1 MTSTSYVATAARMVR
16 ITALTFAMALMVGF
30 VALQSFASQYGPP
43 HQALVMQTADAN
55 PALARA
61 IAAQESAGRICRE
74 KPALTDTIL
83 FQRLG
88 ESKVRVLSFDQA
100 IAASSAREGW
110 IRSYCV

>member
-1 MTSTSYVATAARMVR
+1 MKRTAYVVVVARLVR
-16 ITALTFAMALMVGF
+16 ITAVTFAVAMLVGF
-30 VALQSFASQYGPP
+30 VALQSFASRYGGS
-43 HQALVMQTADAN
+43 HQSMTMQPADAN
-55 PALARA
+55 PALAAA
-61 IAAQESAGRICRE
+61 IASQESAGRVCRD

-88 ESKVRVLSFDQA
+88 ESTVRVLSFDQA

>member
-1 MTSTSYVATAARMVR
+1 MNSTSYVVTAARLVR
-16 ITALTFAMALMVGF
+16 ISSLTFAIALMVGF
-30 VALQSFASQYGPP
+30 VALQSFASQYGAP

-55 PALARA
+55 PALTAA
-61 IAAQESAGRICRE
+61 IAAQQSAGRVCRE
-74 KPALTDTIL
+74 TPALTDTIL

-100 IAASSAREGW
+100 IAASSARKGW

>member
-1 MTSTSYVATAARMVR
+1 MSSMSYVATAARTVR
-16 ITALTFAMALMVGF
+16 AASLAFALALMVGF
-30 VALQSFASQYGPP
+30 VALQSFASQYGAP

-55 PALARA
+55 PALTAA

-88 ESKVRVLSFDQA
+88 ESKVRVLSFDDA
-100 IAASSAREGW
+100 IAASSARQGW
-110 IRSYCV
+110 IRSYCI

>member
-1 MTSTSYVATAARMVR
+1 MNSTSYVAAAARVVR
-16 ITALTFAMALMVGF
+16 VTSLTFAMAMLVGF
-30 VALQSFASQYGPP
+30 VALQSFASQYGTP
-43 HQALVMQTADAN
+43 HQSLVMQTANAN
-55 PALARA
+55 PALTAA
-61 IAAQESAGRICRE
+61 ISTQESAGRICRE

-88 ESKVRVLSFDQA
+88 ESQVRVLSFDEA

>member
-1 MTSTSYVATAARMVR
+1 MDRTSYIVAAARLVR
-16 ITALTFAMALMVGF
+16 VTSVTFAVALLVGF
-30 VALQSFASQYGPP
+30 VALQSFASRYGGS
-43 HQALVMQTADAN
+43 HQSMVMQTANAN
-55 PALARA
+55 PALTVA
-61 IAAQESAGRICRE
+61 IASQESAGRVCRE

-88 ESKVRVLSFDQA
+88 ESTVRVLSFDEA